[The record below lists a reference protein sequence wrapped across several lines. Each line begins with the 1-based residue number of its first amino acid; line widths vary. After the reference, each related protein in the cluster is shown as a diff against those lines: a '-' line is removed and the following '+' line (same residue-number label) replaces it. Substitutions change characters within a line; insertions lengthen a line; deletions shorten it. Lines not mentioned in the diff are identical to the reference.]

1 MALINFNVTLAKK
14 TKQVFSKFKFE
25 SPCTVVHRSST
36 IVNYI
41 LSSESEREVRLESFN
56 VTIDFIPTILNAYY
70 LELRYEFNSLKL
82 NLQCSIEQI
91 TK

>member
-25 SPCTVVHRSST
+25 SPCTVVHRST

-70 LELRYEFNSLKL
+70 LELRYEFISLKL

>member
-1 MALINFNVTLAKK
+1 MALINFNVTLEKK
-14 TKQVFSKFKFE
+14 TKQVFQNLSLRARALF
-25 SPCTVVHRSST
+25 VVHRST
-36 IVNYI
+36 IANYI

-56 VTIDFIPTILNAYY
+56 VTINFIPTIINAYY
-70 LELRYEFNSLKL
+70 LELRYEFISLKL